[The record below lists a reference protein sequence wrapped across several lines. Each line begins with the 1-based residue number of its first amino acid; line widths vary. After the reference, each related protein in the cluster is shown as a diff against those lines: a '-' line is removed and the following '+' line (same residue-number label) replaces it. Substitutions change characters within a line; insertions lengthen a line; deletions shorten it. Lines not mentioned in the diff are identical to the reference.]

1 MIKSIYRSEGTN
13 DIFLKAVDDQ
23 PVCGEHFC
31 ESCGDCL
38 ACAEE
43 WDSKCIYN
51 EYDGSH
57 FWVEY
62 DGEQK

>member
-1 MIKSIYRSEGTN
+1 MIKYLYRSEGIN
-13 DIFLKAVDDQ
+13 YIFIKTVEEY
-23 PVCGEHFC
+23 PVCGENFC

-43 WDSKCIYN
+43 WDSECIYDEQN
-51 EYDGSH
+51 GQH

-62 DGEQK
+62 IGD